1 MATAMGM
8 KWFVD
13 FIAEK
18 IQLDSFEQSDNSV
31 IIDLKMNKSNLAE
44 KSSYYA
50 RVAFLLSR
58 LRWRSYS
65 VSIAKAASKKIGA
78 LICS

>member
-1 MATAMGM
+1 M
-8 KWFVD
+8 KNHPIMPGLPF
-13 FIAEK
+13 
-18 IQLDSFEQSDNSV
+18 
-31 IIDLKMNKSNLAE
+31 
-44 KSSYYA
+44 SSK
-50 RVAFLLSR
+50 